1 MKGDRSMLKHF
12 GTRWRASFRAR
23 DQRRVVA
30 DLPAHLLRDIGLGDA
45 VGQPDVLRAVLRGGG

>member
-1 MKGDRSMLKHF
+1 MLRHLA
-12 GTRWRASFRAR
+12 TRWRASFQAR